1 MPPAP
6 KSPFGPKTRILLTSV
21 FGPYAQDDE
30 YGSRAINPMELYQN
44 QVTRVQGVFSL
55 RMFHRSFGLM
65 MLQANIEAP
74 STLVDF
80 PTRDEFIRVLKDNA
94 YDVVGISAIMPN
106 TGKVA
111 EMCRLIRKHL
121 PRAVIVIGGHIAN
134 RENLSE
140 IIDADFIVRGDGI
153 RWFRR
158 YLGQDEEAPVNHP
171 TLLSGFGSRVLGIK
185 LPNRPSG
192 TAAMLIPSVGCP
204 VGCNF
209 CSTSA
214 MFGGKGK
221 AILFYKT
228 GDELF
233 EVMTRIESELGVKSF
248 FIMDENFLFHR
259 QRALR
264 LLELMKQT
272 GKSWQMYVFSSAK
285 VLTSYSID
293 QLVGLGVSWVWM
305 GLEGRDS
312 QYAKMNKVNTREL
325 VKTLQSNGI
334 AVLGSSIIGLET
346 HTPDNIEQAIDYAVS
361 HETDFHQFMLY
372 TPISGTP
379 LHEEHRR
386 NGTLLGESEVD
397 IADTHGQYRFN
408 FRHRH
413 IPQGAEEGYLRQAFE
428 TDFKVN
434 GPSLARLI
442 GTSLK
447 GWQRYKNHPD
457 ARVRARF
464 AADSLLLKTTYP
476 GSIWAMRKWYK
487 NDEPMRAKL
496 DDLLH
501 EFYAEFG
508 WTTRVAVAAIGRF
521 IFRMMK
527 REEKRLAAGWSYEPK
542 CIIEKNDQMQ
552 ALEKRGRQAADRPNP
567 KTAYPGAAGVGAVS
581 K

>member
-1 MPPAP
+1 MAPAP
-6 KSPFGPKTRILLTSV
+6 KSPFGTKTRILLTSV

-30 YGSRAINPMELYQN
+30 YGGRAINPMELYQN

-65 MLQANIEAP
+65 MLQSNIEAP
-74 STLVDF
+74 CTLVDF
-80 PTRDEFIRVLKDNA
+80 PSRDEFINVLEDNT
-94 YDVVGISAIMPN
+94 YDIVGVSAIIPN
-106 TGKVA
+106 TGKVV
-111 EMCRLIRKHL
+111 EMCRLIRKHQ

-134 RENLSE
+134 RENLAE
-140 IIDADFIVRGDGI
+140 IIDADFIVKGDGI

-158 YLGQDEEAPVNHP
+158 YLGQDEEAPVRHP
-171 TLLSGFGSRVLGIK
+171 AVLSGFGSRVLGVQ
-185 LPNRPSG
+185 LPNRPKG

-221 AILFYKT
+221 AVLFFKT

-233 EVMTRIESELGVKSF
+233 EVMNRIESELGVNSF

-259 QRALR
+259 KRALR
-264 LLELMKQT
+264 LLELMQQA
-272 GKSWQMYVFSSAK
+272 GKSWRMYVFSSAK
-285 VLTSYSID
+285 VLTSYSMD
-293 QLVGLGVSWVWM
+293 QLIGLGISWVWM
-305 GLEGRDS
+305 GLEGQDS
-312 QYAKMNKVNTREL
+312 QYAKMNKVNTKQL
-325 VKTLQSNGI
+325 VKTLRENGI
-334 AVLGSSIIGLET
+334 VVLGSSIIGLEN
-346 HTPDNIEQAIDYAVS
+346 HTPENIDQVIKYAVS

-386 NGTLLGESEVD
+386 ANTLLEEPEID

-413 IPQGAEEGYLRQAFE
+413 IPAGAEEEYLRRAFK

-442 GTSLK
+442 DASLK
-447 GWQRYKNHPD
+447 GWRCYKNHPD
-457 ARVRARF
+457 ARIRNRYT
-464 AADSLLLKTTYP
+464 ADALLLKTSYP
-476 GSIWAMRKWYK
+476 GAVWAMRKWYRT
-487 NDEPMRAKL
+487 DQAMRAKL
-496 DDLLH
+496 DNLLH
-501 EFYAEFG
+501 EYYTEFG
-508 WTTRVAVAAIGRF
+508 LIVRLAAPAVGLY

-527 REEKRLAAGWSYEPK
+527 REEKRLAAGWSYEPRSF
-542 CIIEKNDQMQ
+542 IEKNTQMQ
-552 ALEKRGRQAADRPNP
+552 ALEKSDAQKATPLKP
-567 KTAYPGAAGVGAVS
+567 KTGYSGVAGVGATS

>member
-1 MPPAP
+1 MSPAP
-6 KSPFGPKTRILLTSV
+6 KSPFGTKTRILLTSV

-80 PTRDEFIRVLKDNA
+80 PTRDEFIRVLEDNV
-94 YDVVGISAIMPN
+94 YDVVGISAIIPN

-111 EMCRLIRKHL
+111 EMCRLIREHM

-233 EVMTRIESELGVKSF
+233 EVMTRIETELGVNSF

-264 LLELMKQT
+264 LLELMKQA
-272 GKSWQMYVFSSAK
+272 GKSWRMYVFSSAK

-293 QLVGLGVSWVWM
+293 QLVGLGISWVWM
-305 GLEGRDS
+305 GLEGQDS

-334 AVLGSSIIGLET
+334 AVLGSSIIGLEN
-346 HTPDNIEQAIDYAVS
+346 HTPDNIDQVIDYAVS

-386 NGTLLGESEVD
+386 NGTLLGESEIDV
-397 IADTHGQYRFN
+397 ADTHGQYRFN

-413 IPQGAEEGYLRQAFE
+413 IPRGAEENYLRQAFE

-464 AADSLLLKTTYP
+464 TTDSLLLKTSYP
-476 GSIWAMRKWYK
+476 GSIWAMRKWYETDK
-487 NDEPMRAKL
+487 AMKAKL
-496 DDLLH
+496 DDLLR

-508 WTTRVAVAAIGRF
+508 WPTRIAAATVGRI

-542 CIIEKNDQMQ
+542 CIIEKNAQMQ
-552 ALEKRGRQAADRPNP
+552 ALEKRGPQAADRPNP
-567 KTAYPGAAGVGAVS
+567 KTAYPGVAGVGAAS